1 MYKLIIIPS
10 ILILFAALLS
20 ACNIQN
26 GSTAIPSPTE
36 SSPTIFAPEET
47 AIEQETQSPDLTE
60 MDDIGMKFP
69 QTRDIAMD
77 FIIREYAL
85 PPAAEWT
92 EEALPGSAIRYI
104 SGPWVVVV
112 SADETT
118 LNRFAIIAD
127 HMSEAVRWEGAV
139 NADGSVSET
148 LFTRAG
154 QDVQTGGSQN
164 LQQWT
169 GSISSLP
176 AGAQYDDVFT
186 SSKDQATFGIDG
198 ASPEMNELIAQYRDS
213 NTLVT
218 IEGYLS
224 LNVPDV
230 NSCQIRV
237 TKLIPSGFLN

>member
-1 MYKLIIIPS
+1 MSKLIIIPS

-20 ACNIQN
+20 ACDIQN
-26 GSTAIPSPTE
+26 ESAANQSPTA
-36 SSPTIFAPEET
+36 SQPTAVVLDET
-47 AIEQETQSPDLTE
+47 AIETESPSPDLTE
-60 MDDIGMKFP
+60 MDDSGMTFP
-69 QTRDIAMD
+69 QARDIALD
-77 FIIREYAL
+77 FIINQYGL

-92 EEALPGSAIRYI
+92 EEALPDSAIRYI
-104 SGPWVVVV
+104 SGPWIVVV
-112 SADETT
+112 SADETAS
-118 LNRFAIIAD
+118 NRFAIVAD
-127 HMSEAVRWEGAV
+127 HMSEAVRWEGSI
-139 NADGSVSET
+139 NADGSLVET
-148 LFTRAG
+148 LFTRAVD
-154 QDVQTGGSQN
+154 DVQSGDSQT

-218 IEGYLS
+218 IEGYFS

-237 TKLIPSGFLN
+237 TKLIPSGILN